1 MKYCSLDIETTGLDS
16 DACDV
21 VQFAA
26 ILDDLS
32 RPKPLSKLP
41 TLKICF
47 IKDDH
52 LVGDPYA
59 LSMHQKILLQIDRA
73 RKLRLEEDE
82 DGTRFMRLAEL
93 PEALNGF
100 LFTNGWVPDAKTDRF
115 YVNVAGK
122 NAAGFD
128 LPFLRRKIKRWGRVH
143 LNQRVID
150 PAVLY
155 FDPMTDA
162 SLPDMQECMK
172 RAGIQGEVAH
182 TATEDAMTVVRLLR
196 AKYCKDAEF

>member
-1 MKYCSLDIETTGLDS
+1 MKYCSLDIETTGLDA
-16 DACDV
+16 DVCDV
-21 VQFAA
+21 LQFAA
-26 ILDDLS
+26 ILDDFS
-32 RPKPLSKLP
+32 QPKPLAKLP

-47 IKDDH
+47 IKDEQ
-52 LVGDPYA
+52 LVGDAYA

-73 RKLRLEEDE
+73 KKLRLQEDE
-82 DGTRFMRLAEL
+82 DGTRFMRLSEL

-100 LFTNGWVPDAKTDRF
+100 LFANGWTPDPKTDRF

-128 LPFLRRKIKRWGRVH
+128 LPFLKRKIKKWGRVY
-143 LNQRVID
+143 LNQRVMD

-155 FDPMTDA
+155 FNPMNDS

-172 RAGIQGEVAH
+172 RAGIQGDVAH

-196 AKYCKDAEF
+196 GKFCKDAEF